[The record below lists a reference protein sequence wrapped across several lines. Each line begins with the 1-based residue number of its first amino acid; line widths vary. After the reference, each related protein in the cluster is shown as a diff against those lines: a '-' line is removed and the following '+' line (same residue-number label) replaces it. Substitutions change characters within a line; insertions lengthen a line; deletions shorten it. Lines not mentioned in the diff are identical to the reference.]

1 MFIFN
6 SLFHIY
12 LCWVVNLYCFFSVVQ
27 YLQKLKGWRAEMVL
41 INSRIFLDI
50 IFESIPV
57 CGGGGGGSNAVKP
70 CFVSPTN
77 SEK

>member
-1 MFIFN
+1 M
-6 SLFHIY
+6 
-12 LCWVVNLYCFFSVVQ
+12 LCCRFVSFVSVLQ

-57 CGGGGGGSNAVKP
+57 EGDGGGDMSDAVKP

-77 SEK
+77 TD

>member
-1 MFIFN
+1 M
-6 SLFHIY
+6 
-12 LCWVVNLYCFFSVVQ
+12 LCCHFVSFVSVLQ

-57 CGGGGGGSNAVKP
+57 EGDGGGA
-70 CFVSPTN
+70 CQMQ
-77 SEK
+77 